1 MIRTGICA
9 AFGVLALALAPSLAP
24 AHAEGKRAFIVGIG
38 EYEELTDLEKTLGDA
53 RSYAEVFDTQL
64 GYEVTLLENATRRD
78 FLVALDGFVNS
89 IEAGDE
95 VVFVF
100 SGHGWSD
107 RTENYLVFADAPVD
121 APEALLKSETIPI
134 QLSVLSAIREKKPK
148 VTIAV
153 IDACRNYPFESF
165 TRNAFGRGLARTT
178 ASEGMLIFFAAG
190 AGEEALDRLSDEDP
204 EETSVFTRVLLP
216 RLSEADRPLT
226 DIAREVKTRVREKA
240 MSVDHRQNP
249 AYYDELLSDFCF
261 SGACRS
267 EAALDAEQAAW
278 IAATSAK
285 EANDSCRL
293 LTAYLDD
300 FPAGQFAAQAKLL
313 SDGLCAEA
321 EDGAA
326 TPEIVED
333 ELLATLPAFSF
344 YKTLGSARD
353 DEFRSVAPMEYGGAW
368 FFGST
373 MQSGDGTRNFYAARL
388 NSSGR
393 MVASAS
399 WEDGAQAWGYDAA
412 PTQDGGVWVVGGV
425 DRGKAAV
432 PGDGISERGHLAR
445 LDKNGEVTFSTDLAR
460 EGWSRMYGAAP
471 DGEGGVWVAG
481 FLDVAGDWKRKSI
494 YVARFDADGEMLFE
508 RAYEDAMGEQAFAIA
523 AKPDGGAYVAGHT
536 KFEDGELSADAFI
549 MEIDGE
555 GEIVWEQRSRFP
567 GYDIALGLDARED
580 GGFYLA
586 GFTEYEDQPEYG
598 EQMDMSQLGIIRNAF
613 VVSIGPDRSL
623 DWSRTFGDDGTG
635 VRAAVSLG
643 AGKGGWLGGYTTMKP
658 GGGSLGPAETTSP
671 NGYLLRIDGTG
682 EILAQHSFGGE
693 GSDDIIDIARGPNVE
708 IWIAGATENPA
719 TNSQDAVAARIVME

>member
-1 MIRTGICA
+1 VIRTGLSIA
-9 AFGVLALALAPSLAP
+9 LGALVLAGQPALAA
-24 AHAEGKRAFIVGIG
+24 GKKALIVGIAD
-38 EYEELTDLEKTLGDA
+38 YEELADLEKTLGDA
-53 RSYAEVFDTQL
+53 RGYAEIFEEQL
-64 GYEVTLLENATRRD
+64 GYEVTLVENATRRD
-78 FLVALDGFVNS
+78 FLIALDGFVNA

-107 RTENYLVFADAPVD
+107 RTENYLVLADAPID

-134 QLSVLSAIREKKPK
+134 QLTVLSAIREKKPK

-153 IDACRNYPFESF
+153 IDACRDYPFESF

-190 AGEEALDRLSDEDP
+190 AGEQALDRLSDDDP

-216 RLSEADRPLT
+216 RLADTNRPLT

-261 SGACRS
+261 SGACRT
-267 EAALDAEQAAW
+267 EAGLDAEQSAW
-278 IAATSAK
+278 IAATSAT
-285 EANDSCRL
+285 ESGESCRL
-293 LTAYLDD
+293 LSAYLDD
-300 FPAGQFAAQAKLL
+300 FPDGQFAAQAKLL
-313 SDGLCAEA
+313 SDGLCTEA
-321 EDGAA
+321 ADEAGR
-326 TPEIVED
+326 PEIVAD
-333 ELLATLPAFSF
+333 PLLATEPDFSF

-353 DEFRSVAPMEYGGAW
+353 DEFRSVAPMEDGGAW

-373 MQSGDGTRNFYAARL
+373 LQSADGTRNFYAAHL
-388 NSSGR
+388 NSRGR

-412 PTQDGGVWVVGGV
+412 PARDGGVWVVGGI
-425 DRGKAAV
+425 DRGKESV
-432 PGDGISERGHLAR
+432 PGEGISERGHIAR
-445 LDKNGEVTFSTDLAR
+445 LDKHGEVVFSTDLAR
-460 EGWSRMYGAAP
+460 EGWSRIYGATP

-481 FLDVAGDWKRKSI
+481 FLDVAGDWQRKSI
-494 YVARFDADGEMLFE
+494 YVARFDADGELLFE
-508 RAYEDAMGEQAFAIA
+508 RAYEDAMGEQALAIA

-536 KFEDGELSADAFI
+536 RFEDGELSADAFI
-549 MEIDGE
+549 MEIDDH

-598 EQMDMSQLGIIRNAF
+598 EQMDMSQLGIVRNAF

-643 AGKGGWLGGYTTMKP
+643 AGKGGWLGGYTTLKP
-658 GGGSLGPAETTSP
+658 GGGSLGPADTTSP

-693 GSDDIIDIARGPNVE
+693 GNDDIIDIARGPNGE

-719 TNSQDAVAARIVME
+719 TNSQDAVAARMMME